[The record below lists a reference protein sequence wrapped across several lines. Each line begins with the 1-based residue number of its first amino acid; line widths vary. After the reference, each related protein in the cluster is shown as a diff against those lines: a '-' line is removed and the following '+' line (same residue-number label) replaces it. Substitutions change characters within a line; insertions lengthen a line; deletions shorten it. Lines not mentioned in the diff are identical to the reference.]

1 MLRKEVLILK
11 RKMYLFTKICFLI
24 VVLSVSIYLKV
35 NNFLYIAPLGAF
47 DQTLTINQFNEFS
60 KILLVSSLLL
70 LVIFF
75 LYYKMTTFLSHI
87 TLLDILILLYYF
99 SYFMIVLATLFA
111 QAEFDGELAQLTF
124 MISSITFLQS
134 YFLNIVPVGIF
145 LYIPII
151 YLFFLRKNHVI
162 SKNR

>member
-11 RKMYLFTKICFLI
+11 RKIYLFTKICFFI
-24 VVLSVSIYLKV
+24 VVLSVSIYLKM

-60 KILLVSSLLL
+60 KILIVSSLLL
-70 LVIFF
+70 LTIFF
-75 LYYKMTTFLSHI
+75 VYYKMTTLLSHI

-99 SYFMIVLATLFA
+99 FYFMIILATYFA
-111 QAEFDGELAQLTF
+111 HYEFVGEIDQLAF
-124 MISSITFLQS
+124 MLSSITFFQS
-134 YFLNIVPVGIF
+134 NFLNIVPIGIF

-162 SKNR
+162 SKK